1 MNDTHRELMGE
12 RGAELFLDLSGDDG
26 KGLLHGVRAA
36 HAILD
41 ESCHLPCEVVS
52 PTKATTRQMNAIHK
66 FTSDTSLSVSERLM
80 SSRSDKALPWP
91 CWRAESVPRDTETN
105 MSMST
110 LQSQDSSLSTNCPVT
125 GVLRTPQSAAR
136 SHSVIL
142 F

>member
-52 PTKATTRQMNAIHK
+52 YETKATTRQMNAIHK
-66 FTSDTSLSVSERLM
+66 FTSLSERLM
-80 SSRSDKALPWP
+80 SSRSMIRLCRGRAGVPSQCPATPRQICP
-91 CWRAESVPRDTETN
+91 CP
-105 MSMST
+105 
-110 LQSQDSSLSTNCPVT
+110 LSSLKTQVSQVSTNCPV
-125 GVLRTPQSAAR
+125 SSAAAR
-136 SHSVIL
+136 SHCVIL